1 MNTRSDNLLEKLS
14 AAQRSWLVDLANN
27 ARLVDMVQ
35 ALKERGIETS
45 AASLSRFLRRC
56 REERLV
62 EEGAESKE
70 ALETLAERGK
80 SGVLREGTM
89 EVVRQRLYERALL
102 SPTGEEARELF
113 GALAGESTRLKELE
127 LEARKVAALEEQVRV
142 QRLKV
147 ELERAKVR
155 VKGQVI
161 DAAGDGGEKATE
173 AAVCDAGKQ
182 AQLPAAAAAAASGE
196 SERERR
202 LLGVIAEAAAILNR
216 GGSVD
221 ERLFEARALLAGVGG

>member
-1 MNTRSDNLLEKLS
+1 MLEKLS
-14 AAQRSWLVDLANN
+14 ADQRSWLVDLANN

-35 ALKERGIETS
+35 ALKERGVETS

-62 EEGAESKE
+62 AEGAESKG
-70 ALETLAERGK
+70 ALEALAERGK
-80 SGVLREGTM
+80 TGVLREGTM

-161 DAAGDGGEKATE
+161 DAGEKAAE
-173 AAVCDAGKQ
+173 AAVCDSGKQ
-182 AQLPAAAAAAASGE
+182 GQLPAAAAGGE
-196 SERERR
+196 SEREKR

-216 GGSVD
+216 GGPVD
-221 ERLFEARALLAGVGG
+221 ERLFEARAVLAGVGG